1 MNFDELF
8 LRIIFGAIICISYLC
23 HHKMIITVM
32 KKLILSIV
40 VLLASSF
47 SDVIAKITSETV
59 GNEVILHVNLDDPN
73 LHGKP
78 IKRSP
83 IRVPSISIDDHT
95 LYFNSSCDGCTLRLY
110 DEEGDLVVN
119 LIIPDNSST
128 ISLPSFLTGEYEI
141 QIIRGNYCFYGYVNL

>member
-1 MNFDELF
+1 
-8 LRIIFGAIICISYLC
+8 
-23 HHKMIITVM
+23 M

-40 VLLASSF
+40 VLLASSY
-47 SDVIAKITSETV
+47 SDTIAQITDVAFGEK
-59 GNEVILHVNLDDPN
+59 VILYTNFDDPT
-73 LHGKP
+73 KP
-78 IKRSP
+78 EGPIRRSP

-110 DEEGDLVVN
+110 NEEGDLVVN

-141 QIIRGNYCFYGYVNL
+141 QIIRGNYCFYGYIKLLNNSI

>member
-1 MNFDELF
+1 
-8 LRIIFGAIICISYLC
+8 
-23 HHKMIITVM
+23 M

-47 SDVIAKITSETV
+47 SDVIAKITSEAV

-110 DEEGDLVVN
+110 NEEGDLVVN

-128 ISLPSFLTGEYEI
+128 INLPSYLTGEYEI
-141 QIIRGNYCFYGYVNL
+141 QIIRGNYRFYGYIDL